1 MSSPDSNALT
11 LKLEHGAKL
20 DDADKAKLVQMTRSA
35 RDVRAHIDLIR
46 EGEKP
51 DCVRLILSG
60 FACRYKLLDHG
71 SRSIMGYLLPG
82 DFCDL
87 HVSILGEMDHNIATF
102 SECSVVEI
110 DNNEMD
116 ELIEASPRIAR
127 AFWWAELV
135 EQAIQRQWLVNMAR
149 RPADQ
154 RLAHLLCELYHRLR
168 AVGVADGNSYPL
180 PLTQEEIADT
190 LGMSS
195 VHINR
200 TIQRLRR
207 TGYVNFQGRRVTI
220 SNVQNL
226 ADFGDFRP
234 NYLHLCNPSRT

>member
-154 RLAHLLCELYHRLR
+154 RLAHLLCELLPPLKSRRCCRWKFLPATTYAGGDSGHARHVVRPYKPHHSAFAAHRIR
-168 AVGVADGNSYPL
+168 QFPRQACHYFKCA
-180 PLTQEEIADT
+180 E
-190 LGMSS
+190 
-195 VHINR
+195 
-200 TIQRLRR
+200 
-207 TGYVNFQGRRVTI
+207 FGR
-220 SNVQNL
+220 
-226 ADFGDFRP
+226 FW
-234 NYLHLCNPSRT
+234 